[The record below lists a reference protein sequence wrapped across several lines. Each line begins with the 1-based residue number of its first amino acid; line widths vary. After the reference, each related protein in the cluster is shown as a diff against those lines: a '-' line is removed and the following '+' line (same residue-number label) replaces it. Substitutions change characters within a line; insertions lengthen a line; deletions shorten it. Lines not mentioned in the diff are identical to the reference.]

1 MSRWRIYTPFVCR
14 VVIEETD
21 THSMRQFTCLTED
34 QVVQKVK
41 ENILYRWPAA
51 ELVDT
56 HHFGHKAIDVS
67 RDGHFYYE
75 EPESTAFLYVVAKGF

>member
-21 THSMRQFTCLTED
+21 FHAMRQFNGLNEED
-34 QVVQKVK
+34 VVQKVK

-51 ELVDT
+51 ELRDT
-56 HHFGHKAIDVS
+56 THFGHQAIDVS
-67 RDGHFYYE
+67 RDGNFYYE
-75 EPESTAFLYVVAKGF
+75 EPDTTAFLYVVARGY